1 MFHRLLKGGSRP
13 GTFRTRA
20 ATHMEIE
27 IKLRVRDITALGL
40 CLKRLRAREIS
51 PRTYESNALYD
62 TPAKDLTRRGKLLRI
77 RIETPG
83 VKGGRIPTS
92 RDTPAL
98 LTYKGPARRSRASKK
113 PAEKSMRSKRFKIR
127 EEIEVTFTGT
137 EQLNG
142 ILLALGL
149 RPTFRYEK
157 FRTTYA
163 LPGIRNL
170 KVEFDETPVGLFI
183 ELEGSAAAIDRAAR
197 LLGYS
202 PRDYITQTYGALYL
216 EDCRRRGARP
226 AHMLFH
232 ATRKSR

>member
-1 MFHRLLKGGSRP
+1 
-13 GTFRTRA
+13 
-20 ATHMEIE
+20 MEIE
-27 IKLRVRDITALGL
+27 IKLRVLDAKALRL
-40 CLKRLRAREIS
+40 RLKRLRAREII
-51 PRTYESNALYD
+51 PRTYESNTLYD
-62 TPAKDLTRRGKLLRI
+62 TPAKDLTRHGKLLRI

-83 VKGGRIPTS
+83 VKGRRIPTS
-92 RDTPAL
+92 RDTPAI
-98 LTYKGPARRSRASKK
+98 LTYKRPASRSRASKS
-113 PAEKSMRSKRFKIR
+113 PAEKSKSKRFKIR
-127 EEIEVTFTGT
+127 EEIEVTFTDT

-142 ILLALGL
+142 ILVALGL

-183 ELEGSAAAIDRAAR
+183 ELEGSTAAIDRAAR

-202 PRDYITQTYGALYL
+202 PGDYITQTYGALYL
-216 EDCRRRGARP
+216 EDCRRRGAKP